1 MAIFFRTVIYCV
13 IVRVQK
19 PIEFINKCNCIVDYS
34 DLEKAILW
42 YTNKPV
48 ARLKTIYLHGR
59 YPAVSIHKEKI
70 HVHRLLMMYW
80 EQRKL
85 RSEEYVHHKDGNK
98 LNALRENLE
107 ILYVSEHQ
115 SLHNKGKKLTESHK
129 NKISNANRKRKGMKY
144 KKRRNIPLD
153 ELRILLDKGW
163 SVNKIAKHFNVDWST
178 IRNRIYENP
187 ELLEGENETD

>member
-1 MAIFFRTVIYCV
+1 
-13 IVRVQK
+13 RVQK
-19 PIEFINKCNCIVDYS
+19 QIEFINKCNCIVDYS

-48 ARLKTIYLHGR
+48 ARLKTIYLQGQ

-85 RSEEYVHHKDGNK
+85 RSEEHVHHKDGNR

-107 ILYVSEHQ
+107 ILDASEHL
-115 SLHNKGKKLTESHK
+115 SLHNKGKKLTKSHK
-129 NKISNANRKRKGMKY
+129 NKISNANRKRKGMKL

-153 ELRILLDKGW
+153 ELRMLLDKGW

-178 IRNRIYENP
+178 IRNRIHENP
-187 ELLEGENETD
+187 ELLKGVNDICRNCNGSG